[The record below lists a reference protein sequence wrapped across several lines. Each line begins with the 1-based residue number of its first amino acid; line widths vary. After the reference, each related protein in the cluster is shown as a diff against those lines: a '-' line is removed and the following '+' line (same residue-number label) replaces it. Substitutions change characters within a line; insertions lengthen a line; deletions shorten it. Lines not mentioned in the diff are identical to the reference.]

1 MSQSPETSVP
11 PPDTNE
17 VRLSG
22 RVSSPPASRVLPSG
36 DEIVT
41 FRLVVRRSARARRR
55 SRQTVDSIECTVW
68 TAALRRRAL
77 RLGVDDRVE
86 VQGELRARFS
96 RGRHGLVGRV
106 TVDLRTLTR
115 APVAS
120 SP

>member
-11 PPDTNE
+11 PHDTNE
-17 VRLSG
+17 VHLTGRLS
-22 RVSSPPASRVLPSG
+22 STPAARVLPSG
-36 DEIVT
+36 DQIVT

-55 SRQTVDSIECTVW
+55 SRQSVDSFECTAW

-77 RLGVDDRVE
+77 RLAADDLVE
-86 VQGELRARFS
+86 VRGELRARFA
-96 RGRHGLVGRV
+96 RGQHGLVGRV
-106 TVDLRTLTR
+106 TVDLQSLTR